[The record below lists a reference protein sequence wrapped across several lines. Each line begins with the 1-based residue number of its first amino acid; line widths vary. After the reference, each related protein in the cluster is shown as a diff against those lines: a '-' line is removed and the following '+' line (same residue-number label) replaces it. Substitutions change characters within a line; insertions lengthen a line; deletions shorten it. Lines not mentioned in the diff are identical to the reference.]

1 MKKLTRPVIAMIA
14 VLVVFLILLSLFL
27 FSKTNS
33 DKLPDNFYYG
43 NIAISGLSVSEAA
56 SKIANEIR
64 LFEAE
69 GVALAYNDKVAD
81 LPAIAA
87 SFDSGLSYNNFQ
99 FDVAYLET
107 KLAAH
112 TRQSRLSA
120 WLRKLR
126 HTATSLVPAYTVNQL
141 KIRDFIV
148 ETFPDST
155 NAAVDAAFVFSDKA
169 IAIAEER
176 PGKEVDWDNF
186 FQELD
191 KRLRSFDSSAIELTT
206 RTDYPDIYRR
216 DLGGLEK
223 QADELTATD
232 LTLVFQEKELPV
244 SRGDIA
250 SWLAV
255 NRSGSELALGFNLA
269 RIETYLEDTVA
280 PLVNIEAQ
288 TPRFEIENDKVSSW
302 QLGKE
307 GYEIEVA
314 TSSRLILEQYVGA
327 TEPQT
332 IDLAFT
338 TIPSDETASFDI
350 KEILGTGHSS
360 FAGSP
365 KNRRHNIDV
374 GAAALHGLVI
384 KPEEE
389 FSLVKSLGNIDAS
402 GGYLPELVIKN
413 NKTIPE
419 YGGGLCQ
426 VGTTLFRSVLST
438 GLPVTARQNHS
449 YRVSYYEPAGTD
461 ATIYDPWPDFRFI
474 NDTGKNILIQARVE
488 GDDLYFDFWGTND
501 GRVATTTYP
510 VIYNIVKPPPTK
522 IIETDELKPG
532 ERKCTER
539 AHNGADAWFDYTVIY
554 PEGATTTPE
563 VKRRFTSHYV
573 PWQEVCLVG
582 KTPEPVVDTE
592 TSATTTPDVVTST
605 PSN

>member
-1 MKKLTRPVIAMIA
+1 MIRPVIVMIA
-14 VLVVFLILLSLFL
+14 VLVVFLISSSLFL
-27 FSKTNS
+27 FSKTS
-33 DKLPDNFYYG
+33 GDKLPNNFYYG
-43 NIAISGLSVSEAA
+43 NIAISNLSVAEAA
-56 SKIANEIR
+56 QKITDEIR
-64 LFEAE
+64 DFEAA
-69 GVALAYNDKVAD
+69 GVTLMHNDKEAE
-81 LPAIAA
+81 LPAVAA
-87 SFDSGLSYNNFQ
+87 SFDSGVSYNNFQ
-99 FDVAYLET
+99 FEVAYLET

-112 TRQSRLSA
+112 TQQSRIKT

-126 HTATSLVPAYTVNQL
+126 NTATSLTPTYTINQL
-141 KIRDFIV
+141 KIQDFII
-148 ETFPDST
+148 ETFPEST
-155 NAAVDAAFVFSDKA
+155 NPAVDATFVFTDKA
-169 IAIAEER
+169 IAIEEER
-176 PGKEVDWDNF
+176 PGKEVDWDVF
-186 FQELD
+186 YQELD
-191 KRLRSFDSSAIELTT
+191 KRLRSFDSSAIELKT

-216 DLGGLEK
+216 DLGGLEA
-223 QADELTATD
+223 QADELTATE
-232 LTLVFQEKELPV
+232 LTLVFQDKELPI

-250 SWLAV
+250 SWLAI
-255 NRSGSELALGFNLA
+255 NRSGSELSLGFDVA
-269 RIETYLEDTVA
+269 RIETYLQDTVA
-280 PLVNIEAQ
+280 PQVNIAPQ

-302 QLGKE
+302 QLGKD
-307 GYEIEVA
+307 GYELEVA
-314 TSSRLILEQYVGA
+314 TSSRLIMEKYVGA
-327 TEPQT
+327 TEAQT
-332 IDLAFT
+332 IELSYTA
-338 TIPSDETASFDI
+338 IPSDETASFDI
-350 KEILGTGHSS
+350 KELLGTGHSS

-365 KNRRHNIDV
+365 KNRRHNINV

-384 KPEEE
+384 KPDEE

-413 NKTIPE
+413 NKTVPE

-438 GLPVTARQNHS
+438 GLPITARQNHS

-461 ATIYDPWPDFRFI
+461 ATIYDPWPDFRFV

-488 GDDLYFDFWGTND
+488 GDDMYFDFWGTND

-554 PEGATTTPE
+554 PEGSTTTPE

-582 KTPEPVVDTE
+582 KTPEPVVEPT
-592 TSATTTPDVVTST
+592 TATTTPETATTT